1 MRAYDIILK
10 KRDGYKLTPEEIE
23 FMVAGYTSGSI
34 PDSQMTAWLMSIF
47 FQGMDADETTALT
60 ISMVESGD
68 TLDLS
73 SISGIKVDKHSTG
86 GVGDKTTLVLIPLLA
101 AAGIPMVKM
110 AGRSL
115 GYTGGTIDKLES
127 IPGFN
132 TNLSSEQVVKQVND
146 IGAAITAQ
154 TADLVPADKMIYALR
169 DLTAAIESIPL
180 IASSIMSKKIAAGA
194 DAFVLDV
201 KVGSGAFM
209 KNIDDAEKL
218 AQTMA
223 AIGNNAGKR
232 TAALVTDMD
241 QPLGFAVGN
250 TLEVMEAIDTLK
262 GDGPAD
268 LTQLCIELGSAALI
282 LAGKTDSYDNGREQ
296 MQNLMHTGKG
306 LKKFRELIIAQ
317 NGNPNVIDDPS
328 LLAQAPV
335 IVKAVS
341 SKSGYIKQ
349 LDALTI
355 AKAEAALGGS
365 RGRAD
370 GSLDPSVGVKLV
382 KKRGEKVEN
391 GSLLSYVYASNDE
404 SAEQAVNIIQ
414 SAYEITAVKPQ
425 EIKLVKSVVG
435 L

>member
-23 FMVAGYTSGSI
+23 FMVAGHTSGSI

-268 LTQLCIELGSAALI
+268 LTQLCTELGSAALI

-370 GSLDPSVGVKLV
+370 GSLDPLVGVKLV